1 MPIDLYELE
10 TFLAVAQERS
20 FSRAAQRLRR
30 TQPAISQIIR
40 KLEREV
46 GESLFDRSSRE
57 GLLTDAGTVLLEYAQ
72 RLVNMRGRA
81 VDALRELRQFQ
92 RGKITVAANEFTVLY
107 LLRALDPF
115 RRLHPMISISVHR
128 ALARRI
134 PEELLNR
141 NVEFGV
147 LAYASDDPLLRS
159 LVVYRDE
166 LAFVVHP
173 SHPLAARK
181 GEMSIRELGAET
193 FIAHN
198 VPSSYRA
205 RVIEAFKRHRTPL
218 HMDIELPTLEA
229 IKKFV
234 AMKHGVALVPG
245 LCVETELARGE
256 LVRIPVRELHMERKL
271 RLAYVRNATLS
282 HAAQAFLTVV
292 KNMAAQGGRFSFKA
306 EASGAGS

>member
-1 MPIDLYELE
+1 MPMDLYELE

-30 TQPAISQIIR
+30 TQPAVSQVIR
-40 KLEREV
+40 KLEREI

-57 GLLTDAGTVLLEYAQ
+57 GLLTDAGAVLLEYAQ
-72 RLVNMRGRA
+72 RLLNMRGRA
-81 VDALRELRQFQ
+81 EDALRELRQFQ
-92 RGKITVAANEFTVLY
+92 RGKITIAANEFTVLY
-107 LLRALDPF
+107 LLRALGPF

-147 LAYASDDPLLRS
+147 VAYAPDDPMLRS
-159 LVVYRDE
+159 VVVYRDE

-173 SHPLAARK
+173 SHPLAARQ

-198 VPSSYRA
+198 VPSTYRA

-234 AMKHGVALVPG
+234 AMKQGVALVPG
-245 LCVETELARGE
+245 LCIESELARGE
-256 LVRIPVRELHMERKL
+256 LVRIPVRELRMERKL
-271 RLAYVRNATLS
+271 RVVYVKNANLS
-282 HAAQAFLTVV
+282 HAARAFLAVL
-292 KNMAAQGGRFSFKA
+292 KNMAEQGGRFSFKA
-306 EASGAGS
+306 EAAGAA

>member
-40 KLEREV
+40 KLEREI

-72 RLVNMRGRA
+72 RLVNMRARA

-92 RGKITVAANEFTVLY
+92 RGKITIAANEFTVLY
-107 LLRALDPF
+107 LLRVLDQF

-141 NVEFGV
+141 NVEIGV
-147 LAYASDDPLLRS
+147 LAYAPDDPLLRS

-218 HMDIELPTLEA
+218 HMDVELPTLEA
-229 IKKFV
+229 IKKF
-234 AMKHGVALVPG
+234 
-245 LCVETELARGE
+245 
-256 LVRIPVRELHMERKL
+256 
-271 RLAYVRNATLS
+271 
-282 HAAQAFLTVV
+282 
-292 KNMAAQGGRFSFKA
+292 
-306 EASGAGS
+306 

>member
-1 MPIDLYELE
+1 MAIDLYELE

-30 TQPAISQIIR
+30 TQPAVSQIIR

-92 RGKITVAANEFTVLY
+92 RGKITIAANEFTVLY
-107 LLRALDPF
+107 LLRALDQF

-141 NVEFGV
+141 NVELGI
-147 LAYASDDPLLRS
+147 LAYSPDDPLLRS
-159 LVVYRDE
+159 TVVYRDE

-245 LCVETELARGE
+245 LCIETELARGE
-256 LVRIPVRELHMERKL
+256 LMRIPVRELRMERKL
-271 RLAYVRNATLS
+271 RLVFVKNANLS
-282 HAAQAFLTVV
+282 HAAQAFLTVIR
-292 KNMAAQGGRFSFKA
+292 NMSAQGGRFSFKA
-306 EASGAGS
+306 EAAGAA

>member
-92 RGKITVAANEFTVLY
+92 RGKITIAANEFTVLY

-147 LAYASDDPLLRS
+147 LAYAPDDPMLRS

-181 GEMSIRELGAET
+181 GEMTIRELGAET

-198 VPSSYRA
+198 VPSSYRV

-271 RLAYVRNATLS
+271 RLAYVKNATLS

-292 KNMAAQGGRFSFKA
+292 KNMASQGGRFSFKA
-306 EASGAGS
+306 EASGAA

>member
-1 MPIDLYELE
+1 MDLYELE

-30 TQPAISQIIR
+30 TQPAVSQIVR
-40 KLEREV
+40 KLEREL

-57 GLLTDAGTVLLEYAQ
+57 GRLTDAGTVLLEYAQ
-72 RLVNMRGRA
+72 RLLNMRA
-81 VDALRELRQFQ
+81 HAEDALRELRQFQ
-92 RGKITVAANEFTVLY
+92 RGRITVAANEFTVLY
-107 LLRALDPF
+107 LLRVLDPF

-141 NVEFGV
+141 SVELGV
-147 LAYASDDPLLRS
+147 LAYAPEDPLLRS
-159 LVVYRDE
+159 IVVYRDE

-173 SHPLAARK
+173 SHPLAERH

-205 RVIEAFKRHRTPL
+205 RVIEAFRRHHTPL

-245 LCVETELARGE
+245 LCVENELARRE
-256 LVRIPVRELHMERKL
+256 LVRIPVRELRMERKL
-271 RLAYVRNATLS
+271 RLSYVKNATLS
-282 HAAQAFLTVV
+282 HAARAFLKVV
-292 KNMAAQGGRFSFKA
+292 KSMAAQGGGFSFKA
-306 EASGAGS
+306 ES

>member
-1 MPIDLYELE
+1 MDLYELE

-30 TQPAISQIIR
+30 TQPAVSQVIR
-40 KLEREV
+40 KLEREI

-57 GLLTDAGTVLLEYAQ
+57 GLLTDAGAVLLEYAQ
-72 RLVNMRGRA
+72 RLLNMRGRA
-81 VDALRELRQFQ
+81 EDALRELRQFQ
-92 RGKITVAANEFTVLY
+92 RGKITIAANEFTVLY
-107 LLRALDPF
+107 LLRALGPF

-147 LAYASDDPLLRS
+147 VAYAPDDPMLRS
-159 LVVYRDE
+159 VVVYRDE

-173 SHPLAARK
+173 SHPLAARQ

-198 VPSSYRA
+198 VPSTYRA

-234 AMKHGVALVPG
+234 AMKQGVALVPG
-245 LCVETELARGE
+245 LCIESELARGE
-256 LVRIPVRELHMERKL
+256 LVRIPVRELRMERKL
-271 RLAYVRNATLS
+271 RVVYVKNANLS
-282 HAAQAFLTVV
+282 HAARAFLAVL
-292 KNMAAQGGRFSFKA
+292 KNMAEQGGRFSFKA
-306 EASGAGS
+306 EAAGAA

>member
-1 MPIDLYELE
+1 MDLYELE

-30 TQPAISQIIR
+30 TQPAVSQVIR
-40 KLEREV
+40 KLEREI

-57 GLLTDAGTVLLEYAQ
+57 GLLTDAGAVLLEYAQ
-72 RLVNMRGRA
+72 RLLNMRGRA

-92 RGKITVAANEFTVLY
+92 RGKITIAANEFTVLY
-107 LLRALDPF
+107 LLRALGPF

-147 LAYASDDPLLRS
+147 VAYAPDDPMLRS
-159 LVVYRDE
+159 VVVYRDE

-173 SHPLAARK
+173 SHPLAARQ

-198 VPSSYRA
+198 VPSTYRA

-234 AMKHGVALVPG
+234 AMKQGVALVPG
-245 LCVETELARGE
+245 LCIESELARGE
-256 LVRIPVRELHMERKL
+256 LVRIPVRELRMERKL
-271 RLAYVRNATLS
+271 RVVYVKNANLS
-282 HAAQAFLTVV
+282 HAARAFLAVL
-292 KNMAAQGGRFSFKA
+292 KNMAEQGGRFSFKA
-306 EASGAGS
+306 EAAGAA

>member
-1 MPIDLYELE
+1 MDLYELE
-10 TFLAVAQERS
+10 TFLAVSQERS

-30 TQPAISQIIR
+30 TQPAVSQIIR
-40 KLEREV
+40 KLEREL

-81 VDALRELRQFQ
+81 EDALRELRQFQ
-92 RGKITVAANEFTVLY
+92 RGKITIAANEFTVLY

-115 RRLHPMISISVHR
+115 RRQHPMISISVHR

-141 NVEFGV
+141 NVELGV
-147 LAYASDDPLLRS
+147 LAYAPDDPLLKS
-159 LVVYRDE
+159 ITVYRDE
-166 LAFVVHP
+166 LAFVVHH

-198 VPSSYRA
+198 VPSTYRA

-218 HMDIELPTLEA
+218 HMDVELPTLEA

-256 LVRIPVRELHMERKL
+256 LVHIPVRELRMERRL
-271 RLAYVRNATLS
+271 RIAYVKNANLS
-282 HAAQAFLTVV
+282 HAARAFLNVV
-292 KNMAAQGGRFSFKA
+292 KSMAEQGGRFSYKA
-306 EASGAGS
+306 EVAGTTS

>member
-46 GESLFDRSSRE
+46 GELLFDRSSRE
-57 GLLTDAGTVLLEYAQ
+57 GLMTDAGTVLLEYAQ

-92 RGKITVAANEFTVLY
+92 RGKITIAANEFTVLY
-107 LLRALDPF
+107 LLRALDAF

-141 NVEFGV
+141 NVEIGI
-147 LAYASDDPLLRS
+147 LAYSPDDPLLRS
-159 LVVYRDE
+159 TVVYRDE

-245 LCVETELARGE
+245 LCIETELARGE
-256 LVRIPVRELHMERKL
+256 LVRIPVRELRMERKL
-271 RLAYVRNATLS
+271 RLVYVKNANLS
-282 HAAQAFLTVV
+282 HAAQAFLTVIR
-292 KNMAAQGGRFSFKA
+292 NISAQGGRFSFKA
-306 EASGAGS
+306 EAAGAA